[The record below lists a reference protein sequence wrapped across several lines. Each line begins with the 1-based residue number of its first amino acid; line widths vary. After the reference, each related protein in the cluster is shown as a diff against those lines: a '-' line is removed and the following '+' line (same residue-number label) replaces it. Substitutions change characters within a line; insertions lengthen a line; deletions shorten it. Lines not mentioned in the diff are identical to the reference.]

1 MHDRSKLVVQ
11 RRCRTA
17 QRANDAAGD
26 KLDDVADKT
35 NEKLDEHPWAEWLP
49 KAGWLAR
56 GFVYAFMGWTV
67 LLISFQKDSADEA
80 SSKGA
85 VVALADQSY
94 GRIAIGALA
103 IGLVALVAWQA
114 LSLALIRDT
123 DAKSW
128 LKRLSAAGTMI
139 FYGAL
144 AFTATRTALGM
155 GADKG
160 GGIERLSKGLLSS
173 TPGRIV
179 VFVGGAIA
187 LGVAGYRAYKG
198 WEHKFL
204 KHLDLDG
211 CDPRRRKLIARLGAV
226 GWIGRALVVG
236 LVAGVLDVGGGHR
249 RPRQRRRLRPGP
261 AQGVGHRVGLRS
273 GGSGRVGADRLWAV
287 LRGLAEVPRDPRLT
301 ADATFEFLGD
311 GTRLV
316 AVEVDQL
323 HLGPQ

>member
-1 MHDRSKLVVQ
+1 MAERHEGALLHMTDPNSSSNGAAG
-11 RRCRTA
+11 TA

-103 IGLVALVAWQA
+103 VGLVALVAWQA

-226 GWIGRALVVG
+226 GWIGRAFVVG
-236 LVAGVLDVGGGHR
+236 LVAVFSMWAAVTADPDNAVGFD
-249 RPRQRRRLRPGP
+249 Q
-261 AQGVGHRVGLRS
+261 GLREVS
-273 GGSGRVGADRLWAV
+273 VTAWGFV
-287 LRGLAEVPRDPRLT
+287 LVALAGLALIAYGLFCVVSLKYREIRD
-301 ADATFEFLGD
+301 
-311 GTRLV
+311 
-316 AVEVDQL
+316 
-323 HLGPQ
+323 